1 MDPATIIGLLL
12 AFGAMFTML
21 FMEGASVSSILLP
34 APMIIVFFG
43 TIAVGIA
50 SGTISDTI
58 IAFKTL
64 PSAFRGKITP
74 ITELISRLVQLAEIA
89 RKDGLLALE
98 TEAQESK
105 DPFLGRALQSMADGI
120 DGDELRDQ
128 LEDEIAT
135 RESTDAIA
143 HKYFSTLGGYA
154 PTVGI
159 IGTVVSLTHVL
170 ENLSKP
176 DELGHMIAAAF
187 VATLWG
193 LVSANFIWLPIGS
206 RLRRLSELEVER
218 MSLAVEGLLA
228 IQAGSQPMLLEER
241 LRAMAPA
248 HELKSKGK
256 KPKAEAEDNLL
267 KDFEEA
273 A

>member
-1 MDPATIIGLLL
+1 MDPATLIGLLL

-21 FMEGASVSSILLP
+21 YMEGASVSSILLP

-50 SGTISDTI
+50 SGTIADTVL
-58 IAFKTL
+58 AVRAL
-64 PSAFRGKITP
+64 PSAFRGKLPEARATIAK
-74 ITELISRLVQLAEIA
+74 LVELAEVA

-98 TEAQESK
+98 SEARDAK
-105 DPFLGRALQSMADGI
+105 DPFLGRALQSLADGM
-120 DGDELRDQ
+120 DGDELRET
-128 LEDEIAT
+128 LEDEITT
-135 RESTDAIA
+135 RETTNAIA
-143 HKYFSTLGGYA
+143 HKWFSTLGGYA

-206 RLRRLSELEVER
+206 RLRRLSELEIDSMTLV
-218 MSLAVEGLLA
+218 MEGVLA
-228 IQAGSQPMLLEER
+228 IQGGSQPILLEEK
-241 LRAMAPA
+241 LQAMVPA
-248 HELKSKGK
+248 HALGKGK
-256 KPKAEAEDNLL
+256 AKDSGPGALL
-267 KDFEEA
+267 DDFKEA

>member
-74 ITELISRLVQLAEIA
+74 VTELISRLVQLAEVA

-98 TEAQESK
+98 AEAHETK
-105 DPFLGRALQSMADGI
+105 DPFLSRALQSMADGI

-135 RESTDAIA
+135 RERTDGIA
-143 HKYFSTLGGYA
+143 HKFFSTLGGYA

-193 LVSANFIWLPIGS
+193 LVSANFIWLPIGA

-228 IQAGSQPMLLEER
+228 IQAGSQPILLEER
-241 LRAMAPA
+241 LRAMVPP
-248 HELKSKGK
+248 HELKAKGK
-256 KPKAEAEDNLL
+256 TRTAKTETNVL
-267 KDFEEA
+267 KDFGEA

>member
-21 FMEGASVSSILLP
+21 FMEGASVTSILLP
-34 APMIIVFFG
+34 APMIIVFLG

-50 SGTISDTI
+50 SGTISDMM
-58 IAFKTL
+58 IAFKAL
-64 PSAFRGKITP
+64 PSAFRGKIAP
-74 ITELISRLVQLAEIA
+74 VGELITRLVELADLA

-98 TEAQESK
+98 SEARETK
-105 DPFLGRALQSMADGI
+105 DPFLGRALQSMADGM

-128 LEDEIAT
+128 LEDEIST
-135 RESTDAIA
+135 RERTDAIA
-143 HKYFSTLGGYA
+143 HKWFATLGGYA

-159 IGTVVSLTHVL
+159 IGTVISLTHVL

-193 LVSANFIWLPIGS
+193 LVSANFIWLPIGT
-206 RLRRLSELEVER
+206 RLRRLSELEIDR
-218 MSLAVEGLLA
+218 MTLAMEGVLA
-228 IQAGSQPMLLEER
+228 IQGGSQPILLEEK
-241 LRAMAPA
+241 LQAMVPPHA
-248 HELKSKGK
+248 LGK
-256 KPKAEAEDNLL
+256 ESRKESLSGPKAMLEDF
-267 KDFEEA
+267 KEA

>member
-1 MDPATIIGLLL
+1 MDPATLIGLLL

-34 APMIIVFFG
+34 APMIIVFGG

-50 SGTISDTI
+50 SGTISDSITAI
-58 IAFKTL
+58 KAL
-64 PSAFRGKITP
+64 PRAFRGKLTP
-74 ITELISRLVQLAEIA
+74 VRGTIDKLVELAEIA
-89 RKDGLLALE
+89 RSKGLLALE
-98 TEAQESK
+98 SEAREAQ
-105 DPFLGRALQSMADGI
+105 DPFLARALQALADGT
-120 DGDELRDQ
+120 DGEEMRET
-128 LEDEIAT
+128 LEDEITT
-135 RESTDAIA
+135 RENSDAIA
-143 HKYFSTLGGYA
+143 HKWFSTLGGYA

-176 DELGHMIAAAF
+176 DQLGHMIAAAF

-206 RLRRLSELEVER
+206 RLRRLSVLEVDS
-218 MSLAVEGLLA
+218 MTLIMEGVLA
-228 IQAGSQPMLLEER
+228 IQSGSQPILLAER
-241 LRAMAPA
+241 LKAMVPPHLLGKERAADSGS
-248 HELKSKGK
+248 ESTISLDEFK
-256 KPKAEAEDNLL
+256 
-267 KDFEEA
+267 EA

>member
-21 FMEGASVSSILLP
+21 FMEGASPASILLP

-50 SGTISDTI
+50 SGTIADAI
-58 IAFKTL
+58 QAFKTL
-64 PSAFRGKITP
+64 PSAFRGKIEP
-74 ITELISRLVQLAEIA
+74 PSQLVDRLVELAELA
-89 RKDGLLALE
+89 RRDGLLALE
-98 TEAQESK
+98 AEVRETK
-105 DPFLGRALQSMADGI
+105 DPFLARALQSLADGM
-120 DGDELRDQ
+120 DGEELREQ
-128 LEDEIAT
+128 LEEEIYT
-135 RESTDAIA
+135 RERTDAVA
-143 HKYFSTLGGYA
+143 HKWFSTLGGYA

-193 LVSANFIWLPIGS
+193 LVSANFIWLPIGA
-206 RLRRLSELEVER
+206 RLRRLSELEAER
-218 MSLAVEGLLA
+218 MAVAMEGVLA
-228 IQAGSQPMLLEER
+228 IQSGTQPV
-241 LRAMAPA
+241 
-248 HELKSKGK
+248 
-256 KPKAEAEDNLL
+256 LL
-267 KDFEEA
+267 KEKLEAMVPAGKPANAKASAGDEDFGQA

>member
-1 MDPATIIGLLL
+1 MDPATIIGLVL
-12 AFGAMFTML
+12 AFGAMVTML
-21 FMEGASVSSILLP
+21 YMEGASLSSILLP
-34 APMIIVFFG
+34 APMILVFFG

-64 PSAFRGKITP
+64 PSAFRGKIDSVP
-74 ITELISRLVQLAEIA
+74 ELITRLVELADIA
-89 RKDGLLALE
+89 RRDGLLALE
-98 TEAQESK
+98 AQAKETK
-105 DPFLGRALQSMADGI
+105 DPFLSRALQSMADGI
-120 DGDELRDQ
+120 DGDDLRDQ
-128 LEDEIAT
+128 LEDEIST
-135 RESTDAIA
+135 RESTDSIA
-143 HKYFSTLGGYA
+143 YKYFSTLGGYA

-193 LVSANFIWLPIGS
+193 LVSANFIWLPIGA
-206 RLRRLSELEVER
+206 RLRRLSELEVDR
-218 MSLAVEGLLA
+218 MSLALEGVLA
-228 IQAGSQPMLLEER
+228 IQGGTQSMLLEER
-241 LRAMAPA
+241 LRAMVPA
-248 HELKSKGK
+248 HVLSKGGK
-256 KPKAEAEDNLL
+256 GKGKSET
-267 KDFEEA
+267 KDFKEA

>member
-74 ITELISRLVQLAEIA
+74 VTELISRLVQLAEVA

-98 TEAQESK
+98 AEAHETK
-105 DPFLGRALQSMADGI
+105 DPFLSRALQSMADGI

-135 RESTDAIA
+135 RERTDGIA
-143 HKYFSTLGGYA
+143 HKFFSTLGGYA

-193 LVSANFIWLPIGS
+193 LVSANFIWLPIGA

-228 IQAGSQPMLLEER
+228 IQAGSQPILLEER
-241 LRAMAPA
+241 LRAMVPP
-248 HELKSKGK
+248 HELKFKGK
-256 KPKAEAEDNLL
+256 KSKSASETNVL
-267 KDFEEA
+267 KDFGEA

>member
-21 FMEGASVSSILLP
+21 FMEGANVSSILLP
-34 APMIIVFFG
+34 APMIIVFLG

-58 IAFKTL
+58 IAFKAL
-64 PSAFRGKITP
+64 PSAFRGKIAP
-74 ITELISRLVQLAEIA
+74 VGELITRLVELADLA
-89 RKDGLLALE
+89 RKEGLLALE
-98 TEAQESK
+98 SEARETK
-105 DPFLGRALQSMADGI
+105 DTFLGRALQSMADGM

-135 RESTDAIA
+135 RERTDAIA

-193 LVSANFIWLPIGS
+193 LVSANFIWLPIGA
-206 RLRRLSELEVER
+206 RLRRLSELEIDR
-218 MSLAVEGLLA
+218 MTLDMEGVLA
-228 IQAGSQPMLLEER
+228 IQGGCQPILLEEK
-241 LRAMAPA
+241 LQAMVPPHALDKNA
-248 HELKSKGK
+248 RKSSEPSAKSML
-256 KPKAEAEDNLL
+256 D
-267 KDFEEA
+267 DFKEA

>member
-1 MDPATIIGLLL
+1 MDPATLIGLLL

-21 FMEGASVSSILLP
+21 QMEGASVSSILLP

-43 TIAVGIA
+43 TLAVGLA
-50 SGTISDTI
+50 SGTLAD
-58 IAFKTL
+58 ALLAVKAL
-64 PSAFRGKITP
+64 PSAFRGKIGSSAA
-74 ITELISRLVQLAEIA
+74 LIERLVELAGIA

-98 TEAQESK
+98 AEAHRTEDQ
-105 DPFLGRALQSMADGI
+105 FLARALQSLADGV
-120 DGDELRDQ
+120 DGDDLRDG

-135 RESTDAIA
+135 RERVDAVA
-143 HKYFSTLGGYA
+143 HKWFATLGGFA

-159 IGTVVSLTHVL
+159 IGTVISLTHVL

-193 LVSANFIWLPIGS
+193 LVSANFIWLPIGT
-206 RLRRLSELEVER
+206 RLRRLAELEADR
-218 MSLAVEGLLA
+218 MVLAMEGILA
-228 IQAGSQPMLLEER
+228 IQAGSQPILLEER
-241 LRAMAPA
+241 LRAMVPA
-248 HELKSKGK
+248 HQLRGGKSK
-256 KPKAEAEDNLL
+256 
-267 KDFEEA
+267 KDKSTESPLQEFGEA

>member
-21 FMEGASVSSILLP
+21 FMEGASLSSILLP

-50 SGTISDTI
+50 SGTIKDMLA
-58 IAFKTL
+58 AFKAL
-64 PSAFRGKITP
+64 PQAFRGKIGNP
-74 ITELISRLVQLAEIA
+74 RDLVEQLVQFAEVA
-89 RKDGLLALE
+89 RRDGLLALE
-98 TEAQESK
+98 TQVAKAK
-105 DPFLGRALQSMADGI
+105 DPLVARALQAMADGV
-120 DGDELRDQ
+120 DPDDLRDM
-128 LEDEIAT
+128 LEDDIDTQE
-135 RESTDAIA
+135 REKSVASKWFA
-143 HKYFSTLGGYA
+143 TLGGYA

-193 LVSANFIWLPIGS
+193 LVSANFIWLPIGA
-206 RLRRLSELEVER
+206 RLGRLAELESEQLN
-218 MSLAVEGLLA
+218 LAVEGLMA
-228 IQAGSQPMLLEER
+228 IQSGTPALVLREKLEGML
-241 LRAMAPA
+241 PA
-248 HELKSKGK
+248 DSAKASASKDSAQL
-256 KPKAEAEDNLL
+256 AEQ
-267 KDFEEA
+267 DFEEA

>member
-1 MDPATIIGLLL
+1 MDPATLIGLLL

-34 APMIIVFFG
+34 APMIIVFGG

-50 SGTISDTI
+50 SGTIGDTI
-58 IAFKTL
+58 TAIKAL
-64 PSAFRGKITP
+64 PSAFRGKLSPVRETIGK
-74 ITELISRLVQLAEIA
+74 LVELAEVA

-98 TEAQESK
+98 AEARDAK
-105 DPFLGRALQSMADGI
+105 DPFLGRALQSLADGM
-120 DGDELRDQ
+120 DGDDLRET
-128 LEDEIAT
+128 LEDEITT
-135 RESTDAIA
+135 REGTNAIA
-143 HKYFSTLGGYA
+143 HKWFSTLGGYA

-159 IGTVVSLTHVL
+159 IGTVISLTHVL

-206 RLRRLSELEVER
+206 RLRRLSELEIDSMTLV
-218 MSLAVEGLLA
+218 LEGVMA
-228 IQAGSQPMLLEER
+228 IQGGSQPILLEEK
-241 LRAMAPA
+241 LKAMVPL
-248 HELKSKGK
+248 HLLGK
-256 KPKAEAEDNLL
+256 
-267 KDFEEA
+267 EA
-273 A
+273 AQAKGADTKALLDDFKEAA

>member
-1 MDPATIIGLLL
+1 VDPATIIGLLL

-21 FMEGASVSSILLP
+21 FMEGANVSSILLP
-34 APMIIVFFG
+34 APMIIVFGG

-58 IAFKTL
+58 IAFKSL
-64 PSAFRGKITP
+64 PAAFQGKIAP
-74 ITELISRLVQLAEIA
+74 VGELISRLVELADLA
-89 RKDGLLALE
+89 RKEGLLALE
-98 TEAQESK
+98 AEARETK
-105 DPFLGRALQSMADGI
+105 NPFIGRALQSMADGM

-128 LEDEIAT
+128 LEDEIST
-135 RESTDAIA
+135 RERTDAIA

-170 ENLSKP
+170 ENLSQP

-193 LVSANFIWLPIGS
+193 LVSANFIWLPIGA
-206 RLRRLSELEVER
+206 RLRRLSELEIDR
-218 MSLAVEGLLA
+218 MTLAMEGVLA
-228 IQAGSQPMLLEER
+228 IHGGTPSMLLEEK
-241 LRAMAPA
+241 LTAMVPP
-248 HELKSKGK
+248 HVLVKKSRKDTQSSSK
-256 KPKAEAEDNLL
+256 NLL
-267 KDFEEA
+267 DDFKEA
-273 A
+273 T